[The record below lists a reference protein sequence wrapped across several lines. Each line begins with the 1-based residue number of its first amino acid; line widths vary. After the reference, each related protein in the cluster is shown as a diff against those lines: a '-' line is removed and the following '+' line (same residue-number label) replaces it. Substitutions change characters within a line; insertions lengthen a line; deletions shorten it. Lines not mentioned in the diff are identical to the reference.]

1 MLKPGGL
8 YLFIEGGFLDAGDLR
23 DLDSIRADM
32 ARQQNISENLR
43 RLAPG
48 VAAWVELTSK

>member
-1 MLKPGGL
+1 M
-8 YLFIEGGFLDAGDLR
+8 FIEGGFLDAGDRR
-23 DLDSIRADM
+23 DLDQIKADM
-32 ARQQNISENLR
+32 ARQKNTSENLR